1 MTGPGESAASD
12 PELLAYVEAIEA
24 SLRARRGRDTALSP
38 RDFALAKS
46 WHEAGVSLATVLVG
60 IDHAFASEPNA
71 SSLAFCRRRVEE
83 LAVGAERR
91 PSRSGLEVE
100 RPSLADVQEI
110 LAALRERLL
119 ELPRRS
125 FALPLQKLREL
136 EDLVAVA
143 AKPNWDYL
151 RGKLREIDDEVSG
164 AALEALPAETAAT
177 VKAESERAAERH
189 RSRVDAA
196 SLEDAVLR
204 LRRQRAREF
213 LRLPR
218 VSLV

>member
-1 MTGPGESAASD
+1 VTVPGESTAGD

-24 SLRARRGRDTALSP
+24 CLQARRGREIALSP

-60 IDHAFASEPNA
+60 IDHAFASEPSA

-83 LAVGAERR
+83 LAAGGPRR

-100 RPSLADVQEI
+100 RASLTEVQEM
-110 LAALRERLL
+110 LAALRERIL
-119 ELPRRS
+119 ELPRKS
-125 FALPLQKLREL
+125 FALPLQKLLEL

-151 RGKLREIDDEVSG
+151 RGKLREIDDEVST

-177 VKAESERAAERH
+177 VRAESERAAERH
-189 RSRVDAA
+189 RSRVDPA

-204 LRRQRAREF
+204 LRRQRAREV

>member
-1 MTGPGESAASD
+1 LTGPGEPAEDD

-24 SLRARRGRDTALSP
+24 SLRAQRGRDSPLSP

-46 WHEAGVSLATVLVG
+46 WHQAGVSLATVLVG
-60 IDHAFASEPNA
+60 IDHAFASEPTA

-83 LAVGAERR
+83 LAAGATRR

-100 RPSLADVQEI
+100 RASLGEVQEM

-119 ELPRRS
+119 ELPRKN
-125 FALPLQKLREL
+125 FALPLQRILEL

-151 RGKLREIDDEVSG
+151 RGKLREIDDEVSI

-177 VKAESERAAERH
+177 LRAETERAAERH
-189 RSRVDAA
+189 RNRVDAA

-204 LRRQRAREF
+204 LRRQRAREV
-213 LRLPR
+213 LKLPR